1 MNEMKC
7 LILAAGYA
15 TRLYPLTENFPKP
28 LLEVAGK
35 TITDWLVDD
44 IASTGA
50 VDGFAVV
57 TNSRFAPFFHEWA
70 SRRLMDSLER
80 LDALAADEGDEG
92 EHEHPVSPDA
102 LAQAKGTAG
111 EHGPHPVSPDALAQT
126 EGTAGEHGHPGL
138 HNPAKG
144 LTALSSGIA
153 VIDDGTSTNE
163 TRLGAVRDIA
173 LAIDTLGWD
182 DDILVVAGDNVLD
195 FSLSSFIEYSL
206 DKGTTCIMRY
216 PEPDPARLRKSGI
229 LEIGEG
235 DLVIGMEEKP
245 AVPRSN
251 WCCPPFYAYSKA
263 DAAKVSLAL
272 SEGCGA
278 DAPGSFIAWL
288 CSRSPVHAMLMPG
301 SRYDIGDLESY
312 KSVCRTYR
320 GVTR

>member
-80 LDALAADEGDEG
+80 LDALAADDGDEG
-92 EHEHPVSPDA
+92 AEGV
-102 LAQAKGTAG
+102 
-111 EHGPHPVSPDALAQT
+111 
-126 EGTAGEHGHPGL
+126 EGTAGEHEHPGL

-272 SEGCGA
+272 AEGCGA

>member
-1 MNEMKC
+1 MYEMKC

-80 LDALAADEGDEG
+80 LDALSADEGDEG
-92 EHEHPVSPDA
+92 AEGA
-102 LAQAKGTAG
+102 
-111 EHGPHPVSPDALAQT
+111 
-126 EGTAGEHGHPGL
+126 EGTAGEHEHPGL

-144 LTALSSGIA
+144 LAALSSGIA

-195 FSLSSFIEYSL
+195 FSLSLFIEYSL

-251 WCCPPFYAYSKA
+251 WCCPPFYVYSKA

-272 SEGCGA
+272 AEGCGA

-288 CSRSPVHAMLMPG
+288 CSRSPVHAMMMPG

-312 KSVCRTYR
+312 ESVCRTYR